1 MPSATIANEGL
12 SEEILLGYAAEYS
25 FRGRMDKFNFTGPI
39 LERGSGSVVADTNGK
54 EYLDFNS
61 GQMCSALG
69 HNNPRIVDAIKDS
82 CETLIHAS
90 SSILNVKEVQLAKKL
105 GEIVPRPLKKSMFL
119 GSGSDFERG
128 CHNDRQEV
136 YRGL

>member
-82 CETLIHAS
+82 CENFDSREQQHSQCEGGSAR
-90 SSILNVKEVQLAKKL
+90 KEA
-105 GEIVPRPLKKSMFL
+105 G
-119 GSGSDFERG
+119 
-128 CHNDRQEV
+128 
-136 YRGL
+136 